1 MGEAHSLEPGGCVK
15 PLSRKNG
22 KTSADSRFRNE
33 NVKVRKTLAR
43 SSFVLKVSVHNRG
56 FKRKRLKEL

>member
-15 PLSRKNG
+15 PLSRKSG

-33 NVKVRKTLAR
+33 NVKIRKNTGTLLLC
-43 SSFVLKVSVHNRG
+43 VEVSVHTEA